1 MLFYVTLLTIFRKN
15 VCAMNETMESLYSI
29 SISIIAKIMHTY
41 MYICYLGKYT
51 YNAHKRY
58 HRDIFV
64 DLLYTTCC
72 AILRQKGREK
82 LPEKSWYMYVLSN
95 GVLVHGS
102 G

>member
-1 MLFYVTLLTIFRKN
+1 
-15 VCAMNETMESLYSI
+15 
-29 SISIIAKIMHTY
+29 
-41 MYICYLGKYT
+41 MYT
-51 YNAHKRY
+51 N
-58 HRDIFV
+58 HRNIFV